1 MRRKFH
7 LGHIRSWRD
16 CSVKSC
22 SSIHSIVFE
31 CRSTVPPFHRSPRS
45 FEPCPVAFPV
55 SGADIG
61 RIFHRKAMIVM
72 KKCRSCQKRRP
83 EKSMSIPSC
92 FTEQPF
98 AQGVPSSAMGFG
110 WRINPRAPSLPMRE
124 FNPISMRQWLP
135 AATTTLL
142 KKEVAKRF
150 ARMVSRH
157 CGDRPALVRT
167 IGVMNHFAIEEDP
180 DAGTSCLRTKTF
192 LPAMSLAP
200 RVVPPKVMLVFSKG
214 KWRPMATAF
223 RWKRPA
229 IC

>member
-142 KKEVAKRF
+142 KKGGCEALRQNGQPSLRRSPRTGSYHRRHESF
-150 ARMVSRH
+150 RHRGRSRRRYVLPQNERRH
-157 CGDRPALVRT
+157 SFRPCPWLQ
-167 IGVMNHFAIEEDP
+167 G
-180 DAGTSCLRTKTF
+180 
-192 LPAMSLAP
+192 
-200 RVVPPKVMLVFSKG
+200 
-214 KWRPMATAF
+214 
-223 RWKRPA
+223 
-229 IC
+229 